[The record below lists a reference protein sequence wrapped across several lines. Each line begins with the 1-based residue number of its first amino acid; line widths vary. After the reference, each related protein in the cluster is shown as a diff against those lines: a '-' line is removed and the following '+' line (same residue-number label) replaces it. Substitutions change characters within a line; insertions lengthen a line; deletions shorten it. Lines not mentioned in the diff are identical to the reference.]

1 MEYSFD
7 FLSRDITP
15 FAPQRISSPVPSSS
29 EVRRLAKSSYSINC
43 TLSSFRSSWT
53 WNFHQLSFIKRNLV
67 PRRLHQK
74 LRGKWQFGKFITLI
88 EKVSQIN
95 ADYNYTTL
103 ITTKNTCP
111 KAVSITFFIK
121 QTLNFQK
128 HDVSSNRKFNFYFIL
143 ACFIRRTYS
152 VYDGK
157 KGIKNLW
164 KIVFAVTVLVDDVL
178 YHEGYR
184 RVT

>member
-1 MEYSFD
+1 MPSGLWHVDDLDLSQWLWFAFLNYFVEYSFD

-53 WNFHQLSFIKRNLV
+53 WNFHQLSFMKRNLV

-74 LRGKWQFGKFITLI
+74 LRGKWQFGKCITLI

-103 ITTKNTCP
+103 ITTKKHLSKSGFNNIFYKT
-111 KAVSITFFIK
+111 KIK
-121 QTLNFQK
+121 LSKT
-128 HDVSSNRKFNFYFIL
+128 
-143 ACFIRRTYS
+143 RRL
-152 VYDGK
+152 K
-157 KGIKNLW
+157 
-164 KIVFAVTVLVDDVL
+164 
-178 YHEGYR
+178 
-184 RVT
+184 